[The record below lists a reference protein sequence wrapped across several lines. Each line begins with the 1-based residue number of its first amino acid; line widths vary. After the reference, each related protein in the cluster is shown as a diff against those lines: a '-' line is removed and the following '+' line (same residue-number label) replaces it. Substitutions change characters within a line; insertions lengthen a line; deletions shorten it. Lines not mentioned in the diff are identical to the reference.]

1 MSDTVPDS
9 AFSEIYH
16 GPVAEGGVMAG
27 TDPLDSDGLLPLALS
42 RPREALARAR
52 QVLAGRPPP
61 ALASV
66 AHQTAGVV
74 LRDLGDIRA
83 GTAELRTALRLARRT
98 GSVEREADA
107 LAALGVALIQAGRTT
122 AGLAALD
129 LAVQLASGTLA
140 GRVLHRRGNMLR
152 ALGRYEP
159 ALDDLRAAVSILQRG
174 GDQMWAARALNAR
187 GVAYLDIG
195 SPRRADADFHAAGLL
210 FAETGQ
216 ELEAVQTVQ
225 NRGCAAASAGDLPA
239 AISLL
244 DEAAARYWPLN
255 VPTPSLSIDR
265 CAVLLAAGL
274 TGDALAEADAAISAV
289 GQTRGAW
296 SMKAELLL
304 MGASCAL
311 AAARPQPALDRARA
325 ADRFFRAQGSAW
337 GQAHAGLVL
346 ARARYAAGPAS
357 GPLLRTADRAASALE
372 ALGSPESAQARL
384 LAGRVALDLGR
395 RADADEHLARAAEG
409 RRRGTAMSRATGWLA
424 EALRAQAAG
433 DPRRLLGA
441 CRRGLAVLDEHRFT
455 LGATE
460 LRAQA
465 TAHGAELAAIAQR
478 HAARSGPPRLLLAWS
493 ERWRATAL
501 AVPAARLAPGTD
513 LSAGLAAL
521 RRVTAELETARRQ
534 GVPANA
540 LQREQMRLE
549 SAVRAST
556 LRTRGTGGTVGARA
570 AAGTAGAR
578 AAAGTAGAGPASR
591 PGGTGGRVAIAD
603 VLDQLDETV
612 LLEIVDVDGVLHV
625 LACHRGRVRQYT
637 AGTAAD
643 AVRGGDFA
651 RFALRRLARARPED
665 DLGSARAIL
674 AAAGPRLQDALLGP
688 AAAGLGDGPVV
699 IVPPGRLHSIPW
711 ALLPA
716 LTDRVFSVAPSAGA
730 WLRAHSAP
738 PPGRRHVTLARGPG
752 LVTGGAE
759 VPAVAE
765 LYDDVAVLSGP
776 EATAAR
782 VLSALDGAWLGHI
795 AAHGSF
801 RADSPLFSALR
812 MHDGPLTVYDFEQLR
827 RAPYWLILS
836 SCDSGVLAPAG
847 ADELL
852 GLVSSLL
859 PLGTAGIIAGVVPLN
874 DHAVVPLMVNLHRH
888 LRTGLSLAQALQRAR
903 RDAAGDPLQHAAALS
918 LVTLGAG

>member
-1 MSDTVPDS
+1 
-9 AFSEIYH
+9 
-16 GPVAEGGVMAG
+16 MAG
-27 TDPLDSDGLLPLALS
+27 TDPLDSDGLLPLAHS
-42 RPREALARAR
+42 RPREALALAR
-52 QVLAGRPPP
+52 RILAGRPPP
-61 ALASV
+61 ARASV
-66 AHQTAGVV
+66 AHQAAGVV
-74 LRDLGDIRA
+74 LRDLGEIGA
-83 GTAELRTALRLARRT
+83 GIAELRAALRLARRT
-98 GSVEREADA
+98 GSVEREADV
-107 LAALGVALIQAGRTT
+107 LAALGVALVQAGRTT

-129 LAVQLASGTLA
+129 RAAQLASGTLA
-140 GRVLHRRGNMLR
+140 GRVLHRRGAVLR
-152 ALGRYEP
+152 DLGRYAA
-159 ALDDLRAAVSILQRG
+159 ALDDLRDAISILQRG
-174 GDQMWAARALNAR
+174 GDRLWAARALNAR
-187 GVAYLDIG
+187 GVAYLGIG
-195 SPRRADADFHAAGLL
+195 SPRRADADFHAAGRLY
-210 FAETGQ
+210 AGTGQ
-216 ELEAVQTVQ
+216 ELEAVQMVQ
-225 NRGCAAASAGDLPA
+225 NRGWAAACAGDLPA

-244 DEAAARYWPLN
+244 DEAAARYRPLN

-274 TGDALAEADAAISAV
+274 TGDALAEADAAISAA
-289 GQTRGAW
+289 GQVRGPS

-311 AAARPQPALDRARA
+311 AGARPRPALDRARA
-325 ADRFFRAQGSAW
+325 AGRFFRVQGSAW

-346 ARARYAAGPAS
+346 ARARYAAGPPS
-357 GPLLRTADRAASALE
+357 GPLLRAAAQAAGALE
-372 ALGSPESAQARL
+372 AIGSPESAQARL

-395 RADADEHLARAAEG
+395 VADADRHLARAAES
-409 RRRGTAMSRATGWLA
+409 RRRGTAMGRATGWLA

-433 DPRRLLGA
+433 DSRRLLGA

-501 AVPAARLAPGTD
+501 AVPAARLPAGEE
-513 LSAGLAAL
+513 LGAGLAAL

-534 GVPANA
+534 GVPAGA
-540 LQREQMRLE
+540 LQREQLRLE

-556 LRTRGTGGTVGARA
+556 LRTRGAGGTVGARPA
-570 AAGTAGAR
+570 AETAGAR
-578 AAAGTAGAGPASR
+578 PASR
-591 PGGTGGRVAIAD
+591 AGGVGGRFPIAD
-603 VLDQLDETV
+603 LLDQLGETV
-612 LLEIVDVDGVLHV
+612 LLEIVDVDGILHV
-625 LACHRGRVRQYT
+625 LACGRGRVRQYT

-643 AVRGGDFA
+643 AVRAGDFA

-665 DLGSARAIL
+665 DPGSARAIL
-674 AAAGPRLQDALLGP
+674 AAAGPRLQDALLGA

-716 LTDRVFSVAPSAGA
+716 LGDRVFSVAPSAGA
-730 WLRAHSAP
+730 WLRAHAAP
-738 PPGRRHVTLARGPG
+738 PPARRHVTLARGPG

-765 LYDDVAVLSGP
+765 LYDDVTVLSGTQ
-776 EATAAR
+776 ATAGR

-801 RADSPLFSALR
+801 RADSPLFSSLR
-812 MHDGPLTVYDFEQLR
+812 MHDGPLTVYDFEQLH
-827 RAPYWLILS
+827 RAPYRLILS

-859 PLGTAGIIAGVVPLN
+859 PLGTAAIIAGVVPLN
-874 DHAVVPLMVNLHRH
+874 DYAVVPLMVNLHRH
-888 LRTGLSLAQALQRAR
+888 LRTGPSLAQALHHAR